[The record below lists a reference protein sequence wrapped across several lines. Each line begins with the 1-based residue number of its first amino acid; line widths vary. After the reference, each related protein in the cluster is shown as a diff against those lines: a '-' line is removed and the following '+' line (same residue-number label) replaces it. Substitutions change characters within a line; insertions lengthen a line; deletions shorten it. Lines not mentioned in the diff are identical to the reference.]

1 VVKMPP
7 PYAWLY
13 PFPCSIG
20 KKMGEII
27 SSHHKL
33 QDSIMMKP
41 ADPIIK
47 DFMALFEFHI
57 DTFWTMITYLDDPTV
72 PNTPDEI
79 IVITSHIINIF
90 NMLRAVIIAD
100 PLDQSIF
107 QHRRLL
113 RDHVWSLIE
122 YFHY

>member
-7 PYAWLY
+7 PYAWSH

-27 SSHHKL
+27 RSYHEL
-33 QDSIMMKP
+33 QDSIIMKP
-41 ADPIIK
+41 TDPIVK

-100 PLDQSIF
+100 PLDQSIV

-113 RDHVWSLIE
+113 KDYVWSLIE